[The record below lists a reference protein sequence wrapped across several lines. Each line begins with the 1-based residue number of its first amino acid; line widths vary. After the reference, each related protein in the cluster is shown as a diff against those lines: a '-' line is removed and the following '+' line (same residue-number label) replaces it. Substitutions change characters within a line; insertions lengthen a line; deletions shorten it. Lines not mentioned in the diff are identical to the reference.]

1 MASGFARRTV
11 DNTRKELNAKN
22 NGKGDE
28 MGNTTDQTREKRATE
43 STSSSGET
51 KGPGLTSGQAHEF
64 AIILPLKPGGGQRM
78 RERLKDSTP
87 DTQLMD
93 KMGTLHD
100 LRFVLFDNDTRV
112 LFASTYDGGFEQYI
126 KDFATLVPDM
136 IDKEFQECDGY
147 PGVRSSKIWEY
158 IAQYQKEAIVFY
170 SAYPNATVR
179 QVWKGQRVL
188 KAFEQLLDEASS

>member
-1 MASGFARRTV
+1 MAT
-11 DNTRKELNAKN
+11 TIQTTKETGVTGTNPSPA
-22 NGKGDE
+22 G
-28 MGNTTDQTREKRATE
+28 MRDQ
-43 STSSSGET
+43 
-51 KGPGLTSGQAHEF
+51 GLTSGQVHEF

-78 RERLKDSTP
+78 RNRLRDSLNA

-126 KDFATLVPDM
+126 KDFATLVPDL
-136 IDKEFQECDGY
+136 IDKEFQECEGY
-147 PGVRSSKIWEY
+147 PGVRSPKIWDY
-158 IAQYQKEAIVFY
+158 IAQYQREAIVFY
-170 SAYPNATVR
+170 SAYPNVTVR

-188 KAFEQLLDEASS
+188 KAFEQLLDEAST